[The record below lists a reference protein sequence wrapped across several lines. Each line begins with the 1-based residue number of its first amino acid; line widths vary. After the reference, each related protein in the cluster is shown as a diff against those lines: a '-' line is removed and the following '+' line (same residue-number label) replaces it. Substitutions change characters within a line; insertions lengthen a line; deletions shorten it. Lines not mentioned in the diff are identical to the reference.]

1 MKKKL
6 GRVLA
11 TLMAS
16 ALMLGSLAS
25 CGGGKTPE
33 TTVDPAVETT
43 TTAADEETSADDQT
57 NNEAKSDEV
66 LKIGVIQF
74 IEHGSLNQAYDGF
87 VKRLNDRGYV
97 EGENLKIDL
106 QNGQGEQANC
116 QTIAGQFAVSDYDLI
131 LAIATPAAQA
141 AANVIK
147 DKPILVTAVTDLE
160 TAQLVDSNDAPGGN
174 VSGTSDMTPIKDQI
188 ELITELF
195 PETKTIGTVY
205 SSSEANSELQI
216 KMAKETCDELGLE
229 LLEST
234 ISSTNEIQQVTES
247 IIHDVD
253 AIYLASDNL
262 IASAM
267 PTIAKVAM
275 DNDIP
280 IIPAVE
286 AMCADGGLASVSINY
301 FNLGE
306 QTADMALRVFEDGED
321 VSTMPVEF
329 ITNPE
334 LVFNQDYADQIGY
347 TFPEEFLGKAR
358 EAVNPEE

>member
-6 GRVLA
+6 GRILA
-11 TLMAS
+11 TVMAS

-33 TTVDPAVETT
+33 TTVDPSVETT
-43 TTAADEETSADDQT
+43 TTAVDEKTSVNDSDDNT
-57 NNEAKSDEV
+57 NTDAKSDEV

-87 VKRLNDRGYV
+87 VKRLNDRGYI

-195 PETKTIGTVY
+195 PRQRQSAPSIHP
-205 SSSEANSELQI
+205 
-216 KMAKETCDELGLE
+216 AK
-229 LLEST
+229 
-234 ISSTNEIQQVTES
+234 
-247 IIHDVD
+247 
-253 AIYLASDNL
+253 L
-262 IASAM
+262 IPSCRS
-267 PTIAKVAM
+267 KW
-275 DNDIP
+275 
-280 IIPAVE
+280 
-286 AMCADGGLASVSINY
+286 
-301 FNLGE
+301 
-306 QTADMALRVFEDGED
+306 RKK
-321 VSTMPVEF
+321 PVMS
-329 ITNPE
+329 
-334 LVFNQDYADQIGY
+334 LD
-347 TFPEEFLGKAR
+347 
-358 EAVNPEE
+358 